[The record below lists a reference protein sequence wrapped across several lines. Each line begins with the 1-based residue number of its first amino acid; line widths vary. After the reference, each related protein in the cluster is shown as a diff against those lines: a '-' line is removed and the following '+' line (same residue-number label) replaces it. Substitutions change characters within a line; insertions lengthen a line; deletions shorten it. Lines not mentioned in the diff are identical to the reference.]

1 MSTYDPLYQA
11 HCQGEAFASSY
22 WASTCQLEKPMAPP
36 QRDHT
41 YDVIVIG
48 GGFTGLLSA
57 FYLAT
62 EFNQKVCILEANQ
75 VGFGAS
81 ARNAGFALPSSG
93 RLSAL
98 QMGKKWGVEIAQQ
111 IYHEYQTAV
120 SRVAELIDQHDIE
133 CDKQEQGYIKIA
145 HSHNAAKGLLS
156 GLEYS
161 QNVLNDNHLSFIH
174 NDELQANYINTP
186 NSFGA
191 VRTTHGFGLNPL
203 KLVRSYKSLV
213 QQVGVDLYEQSLAQQ
228 LVKKGQAYRVKVND
242 IHITAKKV
250 IIAGNAY
257 NNRQIHHHLNNRYL
271 PILSSILVTRPLSTD
286 ELIATGL
293 KTHQVMMDTRT
304 LKYYY
309 RLLPDN
315 RLLFGGRGAVFGK
328 DQAKLKYRHHL
339 EAALKHS
346 FPALQNCHS
355 EYHWHGY
362 IAAALDDHPHIYC
375 EDNLAYAIGYCG
387 SGVAFSAQAAYRLAQ
402 MVSGQPVPKLPIYQ
416 TPAPKFPFA
425 TLSRLGQYGFYNLA
439 ILKDRLY

>member
-22 WASTCQLEKPMAPP
+22 WTSTTSLGQPATPP
-36 QRDHT
+36 QNDQE

-62 EFNQKVCILEANQ
+62 EFNQKVCVVEANQ

-93 RLSAL
+93 RLGVL
-98 QMGKKWGVEIAQQ
+98 QMSKTWGEETAQRVYQ
-111 IYHEYQTAV
+111 EYQSAV
-120 SRVAELIDQHDIE
+120 TRVSDLIERHQIK
-133 CDKQEQGYIKIA
+133 CDKQASGYLKIA
-145 HSHNAAKGLLS
+145 HSQSASDTLKS
-156 GLEYS
+156 GLAYS
-161 QNVLNDNHLSFIH
+161 QNVLKDNSLSFIN
-174 NDELQANYINTP
+174 NDELQANYIRTP

-191 VRTTHGFGLNPL
+191 VRTSHGFGVNPL
-203 KLVRSYKSLV
+203 KLLLSYKFLI
-213 QQVGVDLYEQSLAQQ
+213 QKAGVHLYEKSLAQQ
-228 LVKKGQAYRVKVND
+228 LTKKGQIYSIKVNEARL
-242 IHITAKKV
+242 TAKKV

-257 NNRQIHHHLNNRYL
+257 NSKHTYSTLDSRYL
-271 PILSSILVTRPLSTD
+271 PILSSILVTRPLTRS
-286 ELIATGL
+286 ELETTGL

-315 RLLFGGRGAVFGK
+315 RLLFGGRGAIFGK
-328 DQAKLKYRHHL
+328 DQDKIKYRRHL
-339 EAALKHS
+339 ETALKHS
-346 FPALQNCHS
+346 FPSLKSCVC
-355 EYHWHGY
+355 EYNWHGY

-375 EDNLAYAIGYCG
+375 EDNIAYAIGYCG

-402 MVSGQPVPKLPIYQ
+402 MVSGLSVPNLPIYQ
-416 TPAPKFPFA
+416 TPAPRFPFA